1 MKKTISILTLLALA
15 FFYSGCEK
23 YVEGYD
29 ISPNDPLDVNV
40 EVLLTGT
47 QVATFSNYTG
57 NLARLPAVLMNQLA
71 GRQFQFEDFQE
82 YIIRESAVDNEF
94 QQLYNGGMVNAQ
106 LLIDKAGDD
115 NPIYRGIGRVL
126 KVMNIGL
133 ATDLWGDVPY
143 SKALKGLEGEEN
155 FNPAYDTQE
164 NILRDMQA
172 ELDLAVQDLS
182 SDPAANIK
190 VPGADD
196 LIFGGDPG
204 LWRNIARVLKAR
216 YYNHLSKR
224 DAPGSAN
231 QALAALD
238 AAYADGFDNMYPDD
252 PDRVDFDD
260 MMAYFGEAANEWN
273 QWYAFE
279 QQRAGYLTMNQF
291 FLDLLT
297 DDPRLPL
304 YATANATGGFD
315 DQQPIGPY
323 YSGNSSSLPLV
334 TYFEAKFIE
343 AEAAF
348 RAGDKIRAATAF
360 NTAVVTNVT
369 KLGVAD
375 PDFIAANANETE
387 ATITLEKIMTQKY
400 IAMFTQPEVWADWR
414 RTNLPALTPNPNAS
428 VAAIPRR
435 LTTAQSERLY
445 NSSAT
450 VVTDILQPVWWDQ

>member
-1 MKKTISILTLLALA
+1 MKKTISICTLLALA

-23 YVEGYD
+23 YVEDYD

-47 QVATFSNYTG
+47 QVATFSNFSG
-57 NLARLPAVLMNQLA
+57 NLARLPAVLMNQMA
-71 GRQFQFEDFQE
+71 GRQFQFQDFQD

-115 NPIYRGIGRVL
+115 NKIYRGIARVL

-133 ATDLWGDVPY
+133 ATDMWGDVPY
-143 SKALKGLEGEEN
+143 SQALKGLEGEAN

-172 ELDLAVQDLS
+172 DLDLAIQDLS
-182 SDPAANIK
+182 SDPASNINL
-190 VPGADD
+190 PDEDD
-196 LIFGGDPG
+196 LIFGGDAG
-204 LWRNIARVLKAR
+204 QWRNVARVLKAR

-224 DAPGSAN
+224 DPQGSAN

-238 AAYADGFDNMYPDD
+238 AAYGDGFAGNDG
-252 PDRVDFDD
+252 D

-279 QQRAGYLTMNQF
+279 QQRAGYITMNQF
-291 FLDLLT
+291 FLDLLAA
-297 DDPRLPL
+297 DPRLPL
-304 YATANATGGFD
+304 YATENPAGGFD

-323 YSGNSSSLPLV
+323 YASIASSLPLV

-348 RAGDKIRAATAF
+348 RANDKTRAAAAF
-360 NTAVVTNVT
+360 NAAVIANLT
-369 KLGVAD
+369 KLDVAD
-375 PDFIAANANETE
+375 PDFIAANANETD

-414 RTNLPALTPNPNAS
+414 RTDLPALTPNANANEPD
-428 VAAIPRR
+428 IPRR

-445 NSSAT
+445 NSSAI
-450 VVTDILQPVWWDQ
+450 VEADILKPVWWDQ

>member
-1 MKKTISILTLLALA
+1 MKKTLSIFTLLALA
-15 FFYSGCEK
+15 FFYSSCEK

-29 ISPNDPLDVNV
+29 VSPNDPLDVNV

-47 QVATFSNYTG
+47 EVATFSNYTG
-57 NLARLPAVLMNQLA
+57 NLARIPAVLMNQMA

-94 QQLYNGGMVNAQ
+94 QQLYNGGMINAQ
-106 LLIDKAGDD
+106 ALIEKAGDD
-115 NPIYRGIGRVL
+115 NKIYRGIARVL

-143 SKALKGLEGEEN
+143 SESLQGIEN
-155 FNPAYDTQE
+155 FNPAYDAQE
-164 NILRDMQA
+164 NILRDIQA
-172 ELDLAVQDLS
+172 ELDLAIQDLD
-182 SDPAANIK
+182 SDPASNVK
-190 VPGADD
+190 VPGLDD
-196 LIFGGDPG
+196 LIFEGDAVK
-204 LWRNIARVLKAR
+204 WRNAARILKAR
-216 YYNHLSKR
+216 YYNRLSKR
-224 DAPGSAN
+224 DPGGSAT

-238 AAYADGFDNMYPDD
+238 AAYGDGLAGNGDD
-252 PDRVDFDD
+252 L
-260 MMAYFGEAANEWN
+260 MAYFGEAANEWN

-297 DDPRLPL
+297 GDPRLPL
-304 YATANATGGFD
+304 YASENPSGGFD

-323 YSGNSSSLPLV
+323 YAGVASALPLI

-348 RAGDKIRAATAF
+348 RANDKVRAAAAF
-360 NTAVVTNVT
+360 NAAVTANLT
-369 KLGVAD
+369 KLGVPD
-375 PDFIAANANETE
+375 PAYLAANANETD

-400 IAMFTQPEVWADWR
+400 IAMFTQPEVWSDWR
-414 RTNLPALTPNPNAS
+414 RTNLPALTPNPDAS
-428 VAAIPRR
+428 VSAIPRR

-445 NSSAT
+445 NTSA
-450 VVTDILQPVWWDQ
+450 VVEADILKPVWWDQ

>member
-1 MKKTISILTLLALA
+1 MKKTLSIFTLLALA
-15 FFYSGCEK
+15 FFYSSCEK

-29 ISPNDPLDVNV
+29 VSPNDPLDVNV

-47 QVATFSNYTG
+47 EVATFSNYTG
-57 NLARLPAVLMNQLA
+57 NLARIPAVLMNQMA

-94 QQLYNGGMVNAQ
+94 QQLYNGGMINAQ
-106 LLIDKAGDD
+106 ALIEKAGDD
-115 NPIYRGIGRVL
+115 NKIYRGIARVL

-143 SKALKGLEGEEN
+143 SESLQGIEN
-155 FNPAYDTQE
+155 FNPAYDAQE
-164 NILRDMQA
+164 NILRDIQA
-172 ELDLAVQDLS
+172 ELDLAIQDLD
-182 SDPAANIK
+182 SDPASNVK
-190 VPGADD
+190 VPGLDD
-196 LIFGGDPG
+196 LIFEGDAG
-204 LWRNIARVLKAR
+204 KWRNAARILKAR
-216 YYNHLSKR
+216 YYNRLSKR
-224 DAPGSAN
+224 DPGGSAT

-238 AAYADGFDNMYPDD
+238 AAYGDGLAGNGDD
-252 PDRVDFDD
+252 L
-260 MMAYFGEAANEWN
+260 MAYFGEAANEWN

-297 DDPRLPL
+297 GDPRLPL
-304 YATANATGGFD
+304 YASENPAGGFD

-323 YSGNSSSLPLV
+323 YAGVASSLPLV

-348 RAGDKIRAATAF
+348 RANDKVRAAAAF
-360 NTAVVTNVT
+360 NAAVTANLT
-369 KLGVAD
+369 KLGVPD
-375 PDFIAANANETE
+375 PAYLAANANETD

-400 IAMFTQPEVWADWR
+400 IAMFTQPEVWSDWR
-414 RTNLPALTPNPNAS
+414 RTNLPALTPNPDAS
-428 VAAIPRR
+428 VSAIPRR

-445 NSSAT
+445 NTSA
-450 VVTDILQPVWWDQ
+450 VVEADILKPVWWDQ

>member
-1 MKKTISILTLLALA
+1 MKRSVSILTLLALA

-23 YVEGYD
+23 YVEDYD

-57 NLARLPAVLMNQLA
+57 NLARLPAVLTNQMA
-71 GRQFQFEDFQE
+71 GRQFQFQDFQD

-115 NPIYRGIGRVL
+115 NKIYRGIARVL
-126 KVMNIGL
+126 KVMNIAL
-133 ATDLWGDVPY
+133 ATDMWGDVPY
-143 SKALKGLEGEEN
+143 SQALKGLEGESN

-172 ELDLAVQDLS
+172 DLELAIQDLS
-182 SDPAANIK
+182 SDPASNINL
-190 VPGADD
+190 PAEDD
-196 LIFGGDPG
+196 LIFGGDAG
-204 LWRNIARVLKAR
+204 QWRNIARVLKAR
-216 YYNHLSKR
+216 YYNRLSKR
-224 DAPGSAN
+224 DPQGSAT

-238 AAYADGFDNMYPDD
+238 AAYGDGFDNTNSD
-252 PDRVDFDD
+252 PDIVDLDD

-279 QQRAGYLTMNQF
+279 QQRAGYITMNQF
-291 FLDLLT
+291 FIDLLT
-297 DDPRLPL
+297 GDPRLPL
-304 YATANATGGFD
+304 YVTEKTTGGFD

-323 YSGNSSSLPLV
+323 YSAPSSSLPLV

-348 RAGDKIRAATAF
+348 RANDKARAASAF
-360 NTAVVTNVT
+360 NAAVITNLT

-375 PDFIAANANETE
+375 PDYIAAHANETD

-400 IAMFTQPEVWADWR
+400 IAMFTQPEVWTDWR
-414 RTNLPALTPNPNAS
+414 RTGLPALTPNPDAS
-428 VAAIPRR
+428 EPAIPRR

-445 NSSAT
+445 NTSAI
-450 VVTDILQPVWWDQ
+450 VITDILQPVWWDQ